1 MTDKKPE
8 MRGLSTVENP
18 AARIQELVQETAVGN
33 MIARTH
39 ATTQASESE
48 SVLAF
53 TRESKPA
60 REQES
65 EVAVTLTTLN
75 TRIPAE
81 LNDWLDERAFKGKK
95 RGVTKQQMVIDAIRE
110 YISRRIAEEGEG

>member
-48 SVLAF
+48 SVTA
-53 TRESKPA
+53 TTQESKPA

-65 EVAVTLTTLN
+65 ESAVTLTTLN
-75 TRIPAE
+75 TRIPAT

-95 RGVTKQQMVIDAIRE
+95 RGITKQRMVIEAIEE
-110 YISRRIAEEGEG
+110 YIARRLREEG

>member
-1 MTDKKPE
+1 MSDKPKL
-8 MRGLSTVENP
+8 RGLSTAENP
-18 AARIQELVQETAVGN
+18 TARYQELIQETTDPTAV
-33 MIARTH
+33 ARTH